1 MTERLSLHFTSPP
14 LTFGVQSQHLTHF
27 YISWRSKMDPKLFS
41 ESTSRKK
48 ESALILDKRLRHDF
62 IYGDISCPG

>member
-1 MTERLSLHFTSPP
+1 
-14 LTFGVQSQHLTHF
+14 
-27 YISWRSKMDPKLFS
+27 MDPKLFS